1 MKARVHRQP
10 RHYSPRSSPFP
21 WRRLI
26 IALALSLLLAFGTLL
41 LILSTG
47 HVISTYWYY
56 ILPPIFVFVGILIPL
71 LQWLFPV
78 SSEDP
83 PRSSQSQQPPSTY
96 LTTHNMTTEPDTSIW
111 NVPYPHN
118 PFFIGRDTLLTQLY
132 DILHNEKATALT
144 QAISGLRG
152 IGKTQLAV

>member
-78 SSEDP
+78 SSEDTTH
-83 PRSSQSQQPPSTY
+83 RSSQSQQPPSTY
-96 LTTHNMTTEPDTSIW
+96 LTTH
-111 NVPYPHN
+111 
-118 PFFIGRDTLLTQLY
+118 
-132 DILHNEKATALT
+132 
-144 QAISGLRG
+144 
-152 IGKTQLAV
+152 